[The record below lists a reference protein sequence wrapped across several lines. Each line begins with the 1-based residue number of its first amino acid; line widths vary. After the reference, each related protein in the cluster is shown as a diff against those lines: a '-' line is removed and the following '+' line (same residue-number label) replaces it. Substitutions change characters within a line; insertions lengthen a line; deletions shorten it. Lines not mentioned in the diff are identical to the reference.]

1 MAVAQVM
8 HAGYADAALIERCRR
23 RDEAAFAEVVARYKT
38 KIYNYVCRMMGN
50 DDDAEDITQEVFIR
64 MYQSLGT
71 FRQQSSLNTW
81 VFRIASNLCI
91 DQFRRRK
98 KHQAIAYS
106 LDDTDDSGDKAGL
119 EREVPDAT
127 YEPQRLLANSEMS
140 AQIDLA
146 LTHLPD
152 KLRAVVLLYDLEEL
166 SYEEIARVLE
176 IPVGTVKS
184 RLFNARLQL
193 RKRLSDYL
201 NQE

>member
-8 HAGYADAALIERCRR
+8 RAGCADAALIERCRR
-23 RDEAAFAEVVARYKT
+23 RDEAAFAEVVARYKN

-50 DDDAEDITQEVFIR
+50 EDDAEDITQEVFIR
-64 MYQSLGT
+64 MYQSLGS

-106 LDDTDDSGDKAGL
+106 LDDTDDAGDRAGL
-119 EREVPDAT
+119 DREVPDAT
-127 YEPQRLLANSEMS
+127 YEPQRILANTEMS
-140 AQIDLA
+140 AQITLA
-146 LTHLPD
+146 LTLLPD

-166 SYEEIARVLE
+166 SYEEIARILE

-193 RKRLSDYL
+193 RKRLSEYM